1 MVTNT
6 PITNDDES
14 GTDEHL
20 STVDT
25 MDRALDQWR
34 ERIDELKV
42 QVDLA
47 SLDVREEVAKR
58 LEETE
63 NVHLAVRSR
72 LLDARQDT
80 GQGMAAFRQSVDQLL
95 TDLRRAYDDA
105 EAVLRRGREA

>member
-20 STVDT
+20 STVDS

-47 SLDVREEVAKR
+47 SLDVLHQPLQFRTV
-58 LEETE
+58 L
-63 NVHLAVRSR
+63 VLSLADRPAS
-72 LLDARQDT
+72 T
-80 GQGMAAFRQSVDQLL
+80 
-95 TDLRRAYDDA
+95 
-105 EAVLRRGREA
+105 